1 MISLKFTDE
10 QVTML
15 RIALQTHEESLKE
28 KEKDSLAARKM
39 RPLYEGLREEI
50 KRVQW
55 IEKLARFD
63 AKHEVA

>member
-15 RIALQTHEESLKE
+15 RIALQTHEESLKGMNT
-28 KEKDSLAARKM
+28 LASTTM
-39 RPLYEGLREEI
+39 LPLYEGLRKEI

-63 AKHEVA
+63 EAHEKA